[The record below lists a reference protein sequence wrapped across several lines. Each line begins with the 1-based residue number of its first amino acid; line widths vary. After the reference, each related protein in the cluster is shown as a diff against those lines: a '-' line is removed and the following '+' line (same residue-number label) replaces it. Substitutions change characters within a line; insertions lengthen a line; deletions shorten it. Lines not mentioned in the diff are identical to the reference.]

1 MAQGSCRLGE
11 CTFNVTGACVLNR
24 PVEECSN
31 RSDPGNAAGTISGGD
46 DDGEA
51 DARVRETGPLTE
63 VRSAVGLG
71 SAVLAPPD
79 ETPTL
84 PSSLTMGLEEA
95 TSLMTRR
102 HTTMVGILGLP
113 DSGKT
118 ACLVSAYLLLARGKF
133 EGYDYADSASLMAF
147 EQISR
152 GSRHWTKGDE
162 PGQLTTH
169 TEMADDRQAGFLH
182 FRLRRQKDGRFF
194 DMLMPD
200 LPGEWSKALI
210 DKTDSNRFAFLG
222 SASVIWL
229 MVDGRAFGD
238 PKRKRYA
245 TYRAEMLV
253 ERLSAILPTPRPRVI
268 LVPSWRDI
276 GDFPADAYESIC
288 EEGRKHGMSI
298 ALAPIASFSFGDI
311 PPGSGVAPLIDM
323 TLNHDRSA
331 PDFWPDDRGTG
342 LRTLACFRSAP

>member
-1 MAQGSCRLGE
+1 MVQGSCRLSE
-11 CTFNVTGACVLNR
+11 CTFNVTGQCVLNR

-31 RSDPGNAAGTISGGD
+31 RREPGEPVGGTDLD
-46 DDGEA
+46 DEA
-51 DARVRETGPLTE
+51 DGDERVLSIETKG
-63 VRSAVGLG
+63 VIASDLG
-71 SAVLAPPD
+71 GAVLTSPE
-79 ETPTL
+79 ETPRL

-95 TSLMTRR
+95 TALMTRR

-118 ACLVSAYLLLARGKF
+118 ACLVSAYLLLAKGGF

-162 PGQLTTH
+162 PGQLTIH

-182 FRLRRQKDGRFF
+182 LRLRRREDGRFF

-210 DKTDSNRFAFLG
+210 DKADTERFSFLG
-222 SASVIWL
+222 SASVVWL
-229 MVDGRAFGD
+229 MVDGRTFAE
-238 PKRKRYA
+238 PKTKQYA

-253 ERLSAILPTPRPRVI
+253 ERLSTILPTPRPRII

-276 GDFPADAYESIC
+276 REFPADAYDSIC
-288 EEGRKHGMSI
+288 QTGRAHGMDI
-298 ALAPIASFSFGDI
+298 ALAPIASFSFGEVA
-311 PPGSGVAPLIDM
+311 PGSGIAPLIDM
-323 TLNHDRSA
+323 TLNHNRAA
-331 PDFWPDDRGTG
+331 PYFWPNDRTAGA
-342 LRTLACFRSAP
+342 RTLGCFRSAT